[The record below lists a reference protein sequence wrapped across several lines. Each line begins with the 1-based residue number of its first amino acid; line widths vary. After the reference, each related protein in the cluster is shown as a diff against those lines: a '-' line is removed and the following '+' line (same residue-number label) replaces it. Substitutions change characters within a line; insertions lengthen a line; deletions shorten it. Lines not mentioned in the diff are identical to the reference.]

1 MPLVTLVRGA
11 LRRVGALPYK
21 YLVAGVFVFG
31 LFMDMMDSTVVNVA
45 LPSLSR
51 DFHASTAAVEWT
63 VTGYLLSLA
72 VFIPAAGFLSDRFG
86 TKRTYLLAMSLF
98 VLASG
103 ACGQARSLQELVAFR
118 LLQGVGGGMMTPVGT
133 AMLSREFP
141 GVERAKASAIMSIPM
156 VLAPTF
162 GPVLGGYLTEYVSW
176 RWIFYVN
183 LPAGVLGLV
192 AGAWLLREHREDY
205 AQGRFDVPGLLTGS
219 LGTAS
224 LLYALSMAGE
234 AGWGARNVLLF
245 GGAGLALLAAFTAV
259 ELTTPHPVLDLRLF
273 TRQLFAS
280 SNVMMA
286 PAFGAFGGFA
296 LLLTL
301 FLQEL
306 HGYSPLQAG
315 LIQAPS
321 TLGMAASLPFASR
334 LFPRIGPR
342 RMLLAGF
349 GLAALT
355 LVPFVWIT
363 LDTPPLVI
371 TALLTL
377 RGIPF
382 AFSIVAV
389 QTTMYGPL
397 ESAKQGAASS
407 IYSTLRQVAGS
418 FGVAF
423 IITLMISRTAA
434 HQAALTASHATLP
447 ASQLALRAAVAGYH
461 DAFLVCVV
469 LLFLPFAIAWFTV
482 NDRAATEALQA
493 RFRTLEPAQGAAAGP
508 AAPVAQ
514 PGDELLVEPV

>member
-1 MPLVTLVRGA
+1 
-11 LRRVGALPYK
+11 
-21 YLVAGVFVFG
+21 
-31 LFMDMMDSTVVNVA
+31 MDMMDSTVVNVA

-72 VFIPAAGFLSDRFG
+72 IFIPAAGFLSDRFG
-86 TKRTYLLAMSLF
+86 TKRTYLIAMALF
-98 VLASG
+98 VIASG
-103 ACGQARSLQELVAFR
+103 ACGQARSLQELVTFR

-176 RWIFYVN
+176 RWIFYIN
-183 LPAGVLGLV
+183 LPFGLAGLAFGW
-192 AGAWLLREHREDY
+192 AKLREHREEY
-205 AQGRFDVPGLLTGS
+205 AQGRFDFPGLLTGS

-224 LLYALSMAGE
+224 VLYALSVAGE
-234 AGWGARNVLLF
+234 VGWGAHDVVLF
-245 GGAGLALLAAFTAV
+245 GSVGVALLVAFAAI
-259 ELTTPHPVLDLRLF
+259 ELWTSNPILDLRLF
-273 TRQLFAS
+273 QRRLFAS
-280 SNVMMA
+280 SNLMMM
-286 PAFGAFGGFA
+286 PAFGAFGGFV

-321 TLGMAASLPFASR
+321 TLGMAISLPIASR

-342 RMLLAGF
+342 RMLLGGF

-355 LVPFVWIT
+355 LLPFVWVP
-363 LDTPPLVI
+363 LDAPPLLI

-377 RGIPF
+377 RGMPF

-397 ESAKQGAASS
+397 ESSKQGAASS
-407 IYSTLRQVAGS
+407 IYSTMRQVAGS
-418 FGVAF
+418 FGVAL
-423 IITLMISRTAA
+423 IITLMLSRTAA
-434 HQAALTASHATLP
+434 HHAALAASRAGAGLS
-447 ASQLALRAAVAGYH
+447 AQQLSLRASVAGYH
-461 DAFLVCVV
+461 DAFLLCFALLAIPVV
-469 LLFLPFAIAWFTV
+469 LAWFV
-482 NDRAATEALQA
+482 DDRKANEALRA
-493 RFRTLEPAQGAAAGP
+493 RLGGI
-508 AAPVAQ
+508 
-514 PGDELLVEPV
+514 EPVEEIVA